1 MNIVKVGDAYKL
13 GSDEVRFVSPKRVR
27 RSQPEATF
35 SIHPAQKRTRGAQ
48 LVQPPSHSVPVH
60 VPNRPARF
68 PPLWPEEMTAET
80 AAAFMNFATTR
91 QLCQAIAR
99 GEAAPPTSY
108 RHSGGRIECLWHIIE
123 IRKFAAQ
130 RHGSG

>member
-1 MNIVKVGDAYKL
+1 MKIIKVGDTYKL

-27 RSQPEATF
+27 PPQPEVTF
-35 SIHPAQKRTRGAQ
+35 SVHPLQKHRASAQ
-48 LVQPPSHSVPVH
+48 LVQLPSRSTPVH

-80 AAAFMNFATTR
+80 AAAFMNFTTTR

-99 GEAAPPTSY
+99 GQAAPPTSY
-108 RHSGGRIECLWHIIE
+108 RHSGGTIQCLWHIAA
-123 IRKFAAQ
+123 IRKFVAE
-130 RHGSG
+130 RHRSG